1 MARSQGIR
9 FLDSAVVTYA
19 VLPGHKLQLLHT
31 LDLSCYPRS
40 QDDLIL
46 SPDWRHAAFS
56 VSTDSSTQCL
66 AILRVPS
73 VTESRGWR
81 LPLCEP
87 LRPHLL
93 SGPSGVPEDNALRW
107 QSGSTG
113 VVFGSAGSAAL
124 LSFV

>member
-1 MARSQGIR
+1 M
-9 FLDSAVVTYA
+9 VTYA

-40 QDDLIL
+40 QDDLAL
-46 SPDWRHAAFS
+46 SPDWCHVAFS

-66 AILRVPS
+66 VVLRVPS
-73 VTESRGWR
+73 ITETRQWT
-81 LPLCEP
+81 LPLCEALHP
-87 LRPHLL
+87 QLL
-93 SGPSGVPEDNALRW
+93 SGPSGVAGDSALRW